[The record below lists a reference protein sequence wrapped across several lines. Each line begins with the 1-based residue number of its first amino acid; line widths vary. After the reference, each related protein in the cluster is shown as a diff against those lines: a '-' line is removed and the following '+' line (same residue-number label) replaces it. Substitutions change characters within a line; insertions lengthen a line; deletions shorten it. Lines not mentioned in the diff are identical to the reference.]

1 MRIAIFFI
9 LMFSLQSILPVL
21 LPSNFMSPDLF
32 LLVALTL
39 AARSNPTYGLLSG
52 YGIGMLRDI
61 FGAGLLGWHAASI
74 ATGVLL
80 GNQVRTWLSSEN
92 NLNHAVAVAVAEV
105 GKWLMFVVL
114 NYWTRR
120 ELFNDQTLT
129 RVFLP
134 ELAATLIVGPLVYA
148 LARWAFGPVYAGGE
162 RLL

>member
-1 MRIAIFFI
+1 MRIVVFFI
-9 LMFSLQSILPVL
+9 IIFLSQSMLPVL
-21 LPSNFMSPDLF
+21 LPSNFTPPDLL

-39 AARSNPTYGLLSG
+39 AARSNPTYGLLAG
-52 YGIGMLRDI
+52 YGIGMLRDL

-80 GNQVRTWLSSEN
+80 GNQVRSWLSSEN

-120 ELFNDQTLT
+120 ELFNDRTFTQ
-129 RVFLP
+129 VFLP

-148 LARWAFGPVYAGGE
+148 LARWAFGPVYASGE